1 MIKAKIE
8 QLELVQN
15 LENSLRI
22 DFEAKQAKAANLE
35 SYEIQLAEMQEL
47 LETMFRQ
54 LPSKTEMDKL
64 LVDVSQTALGAGIDV
79 QLFQP
84 NAEAFHDFYAERP
97 ISVRMLGD
105 YHQFGEFVSGV
116 ASLPRVV
123 ILTMHDIA
131 LRRATDR
138 DVGANA
144 GDGRLILEGTVK
156 TYRYIDEEEAA
167 AAGRRGECAM
177 MSPSHIKSTLVI
189 MLIVMSSLI
198 TACSG
203 RQDDLNRYIAEVKS
217 RPATPIPP
225 IPPVRTYT
233 PYEYE
238 GLTGRDPF
246 RQSTSEGSDQVTQS
260 GGGKGPRPDLQRPRE
275 YLERF
280 ELDTLSMVGTFS
292 KETSDWA
299 LDSRIRTE
307 WSTGSR
313 SEITSGRITARLT
326 AFRTTR
332 CS

>member
-1 MIKAKIE
+1 MLNELRDLDFNDIGSAPASVRYIILTVLLIIILLIGYFLLIKAKTE
-8 QLELVQN
+8 QLEMVQN
-15 LENSLRI
+15 LENTLRV

-35 SYEIQLAEMQEL
+35 AYEAQLAEMQEL

-84 NAEAFHDFYAERP
+84 NAEAYHDFYAERP

-156 TYRYIDEEEAA
+156 TYRYIDEDEAA
-167 AAGRRGECAM
+167 QR
-177 MSPSHIKSTLVI
+177 
-189 MLIVMSSLI
+189 
-198 TACSG
+198 
-203 RQDDLNRYIAEVKS
+203 AEVS
-217 RPATPIPP
+217 AP
-225 IPPVRTYT
+225 
-233 PYEYE
+233 
-238 GLTGRDPF
+238 
-246 RQSTSEGSDQVTQS
+246 
-260 GGGKGPRPDLQRPRE
+260 
-275 YLERF
+275 
-280 ELDTLSMVGTFS
+280 
-292 KETSDWA
+292 
-299 LDSRIRTE
+299 
-307 WSTGSR
+307 
-313 SEITSGRITARLT
+313 
-326 AFRTTR
+326 
-332 CS
+332 